1 MKHIAR
7 CMVPLALLAACA
19 PPPAPAP
26 SAGELRVRMVTDEA
40 DAALE
45 LLQILA
51 DGREP
56 PREAWERLLRSEA
69 YRRLVRRESAMG
81 RPFTDSS
88 FIAFLRGDSLVARRS
103 ALARTLAE
111 WKEVDVEGAGRRARA
126 YLPPGTA
133 LRTVIYPMIK
143 PRPNSFVFDLATDS
157 AAIFLYLD
165 PAVGRAELDNTL
177 AHELH
182 HVGFASGCQR
192 GGSDTPPAMAR
203 TLAGAFGEGLAMLAA
218 AGSPTADPHG
228 SSTAEA
234 RDRWRRDFAQWRTD
248 LRRIDSFLGDVA
260 SGRLADEDSITR
272 VARSFYGEAQ
282 GPWYT
287 VGYAMATTV
296 ENRFGRPRLLSV
308 ICDPVALMR
317 LYNTAAPA
325 DARWSAEVLALLGR
339 G

>member
-1 MKHIAR
+1 
-7 CMVPLALLAACA
+7 
-19 PPPAPAP
+19 
-26 SAGELRVRMVTDEA
+26 
-40 DAALE
+40 
-45 LLQILA
+45 
-51 DGREP
+51 
-56 PREAWERLLRSEA
+56 
-69 YRRLVRRESAMG
+69 MG
-81 RPFTDSS
+81 RPFTNSS
-88 FIAFLRGDSLVARRS
+88 FVAFLRGDSLVARRS

-182 HVGFASGCQR
+182 HVGFASGCLR
-192 GGSDTPPAMAR
+192 GAGDRESPAGMAR

-218 AGSPTADPHG
+218 AGSPTADPHA
-228 SSTAEA
+228 SSTPEA
-234 RDRWRRDFAQWRTD
+234 RERWRRDYAQWRTD

-308 ICDPVALMR
+308 VCDPVALMR
-317 LYNTAAPA
+317 LYNTAAPPDA
-325 DARWSAEVLALLGR
+325 RARWSPELLALLAPG
-339 G
+339 